1 GEFEGGVLSGGTD
14 KGDGAAL
21 DVGENSILLG
31 LVEAVDLIY
40 EEDGAPPGH
49 AQELAG
55 ILHDATEIS
64 DACGDSAKGDE
75 AGVGDAGDDGGKG
88 GLAAA
93 RRSPENHR
101 GNAVTLNG
109 AAERPAWGEQVL
121 LPDDLIKR
129 ARAHAGGK
137 GLRLG
142 RRGIVAPRHACAQG
156 VGVAWL
162 ASARTLARSGVS
174 GGSLGVAKERGLP
187 LVLVHRC
194 PPVVGRLLIGSIA

>member
-1 GEFEGGVLSGGTD
+1 GVGDARGQLQRVETGTGVAIGVAGEVLEGILVHGDVLCAQAALVSQGATEQGEGVVVGQGAEGADAGARESRGAAFEGGASSGGTD

-75 AGVGDAGDDGGKG
+75 AGVGDAGDDGG
-88 GLAAA
+88 
-93 RRSPENHR
+93 
-101 GNAVTLNG
+101 
-109 AAERPAWGEQVL
+109 
-121 LPDDLIKR
+121 
-129 ARAHAGGK
+129 
-137 GLRLG
+137 
-142 RRGIVAPRHACAQG
+142 
-156 VGVAWL
+156 
-162 ASARTLARSGVS
+162 
-174 GGSLGVAKERGLP
+174 
-187 LVLVHRC
+187 
-194 PPVVGRLLIGSIA
+194 